1 MRKIWL
7 IAWKDLYTRFTDRN
21 LMIILLAS
29 PLAISTIVGLAFSGL
44 SNNDLPIQ
52 DVPVAIINYDRG
64 NEFGVNYGQVFISLL
79 VPGAEGG
86 NLFEDLPAC
95 ELEGS
100 SPVENEAVGVSLFD
114 LTDAVVFDEVVAQ
127 GLVDDGVV
135 GGLSVSREDE
145 SYVEQ
150 IARAAVEVGEYTA
163 LITIP
168 EDFTRKVT
176 YLPFLHPTIEET
188 GVSIYANSGS
198 PISSSIIQSIV
209 EGISHQIVTG
219 SIAIAATFEEM
230 QVHTDPNNLVQAA
243 GNPDFLSAFGCAFN
257 PSINTVRLDPQA
269 IETASTGS
277 LITEVMASIGSAQAM
292 FFALF
297 TATFGI
303 LSMYDDKRNWTLQR
317 LVMSPTPRWIILAGK
332 LAGTFISVLFQV
344 SVLLIALTVIGSVIQ
359 GQLVLIWGDDV
370 LRIILL
376 LLAVGLAVS
385 GFGTFM
391 AGIAKTPEQ
400 GQIFGGVAAMA
411 MTVLGGGF
419 GFTLPD
425 EVGIFSIVYW
435 GRDAFDVLAAG
446 NTEIGTNLAVLVIQG
461 LVMFAIG
468 VLIFNRRFEL

>member
-1 MRKIWL
+1 
-7 IAWKDLYTRFTDRN
+7 
-21 LMIILLAS
+21 MIILIAS

-52 DVPVAIINYDRG
+52 DVPVAIINHDRG
-64 NEFGVNYGQVFISLL
+64 NEFGVNYGQVFTSLL
-79 VPGAEGG
+79 VPGTEGG

-100 SPVENEAVGVSLFD
+100 SPVESVAVGVSLFD
-114 LTDAVVFDEVVAQ
+114 LTDAVEFDEGVAQ
-127 GLVDDGVV
+127 ALVDEGVV
-135 GGLSVSREDE
+135 GGISVSQEDE
-145 SYVEQ
+145 SYVEEV
-150 IARAAVEVGEYTA
+150 ARAAVEVGEYTA

-188 GVSIYANSGS
+188 GVSVYANSGS

-209 EGISHQIVTG
+209 EGITHQLVSG
-219 SIAIAATFEEM
+219 NIAIAAAFEEM
-230 QVHTDPNNLVQAA
+230 QVLTDPNSLVQAA
-243 GNPDFLSAFGCAFN
+243 GNPDFLAAFGCAFD
-257 PSINTVRLDPQA
+257 PSINTVRLDPQS
-269 IETASTGS
+269 IETSSTGS
-277 LITEVMASIGSAQAM
+277 FTTDVMVTIGSAQAM

-297 TATFGI
+297 TATFGT
-303 LSMYDDKRNWTLQR
+303 LSMYDEKRNWTLQR
-317 LVMSPTPRWIILAGK
+317 LVMSPTPKWMILAGK

-344 SVLLIALTVIGSVIQ
+344 SVLLIALTVIGSVLQ
-359 GQLVLIWGDDV
+359 GQVVLIWGNDV
-370 LRIILL
+370 LRIVLL
-376 LLAVGLAVS
+376 LLAVGVAVS

-419 GFTLPD
+419 GFSLPD
-425 EVGIFSIVYW
+425 EFGIFSIVYW

-446 NTEIGTNLAVLVIQG
+446 HTEIGANIAVLTIQG
-461 LVMFAIG
+461 LIMFAIG
-468 VLIFNRRFEL
+468 VLIFNRRFEM